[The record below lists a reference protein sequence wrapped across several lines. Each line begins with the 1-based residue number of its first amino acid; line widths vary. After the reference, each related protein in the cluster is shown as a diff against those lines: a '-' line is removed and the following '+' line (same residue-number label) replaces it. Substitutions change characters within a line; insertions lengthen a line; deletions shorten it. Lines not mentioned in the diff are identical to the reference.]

1 MTDSSLLNK
10 YQDEG
15 MDLSVFD
22 RFQFIAIMLTFYTQT
37 ARLWHCV
44 PVQVGSFDVTLVC
57 LSLISFLSGIT
68 RCLFLS
74 CLKPGIVHFP
84 KSSGFF
90 SVRNYFKCTSG
101 AKDIH

>member
-22 RFQFIAIMLTFYTQT
+22 GFQFTAIMLTFYTQT
-37 ARLWHCV
+37 ACLWHCE
-44 PVQVGSFDVTLVC
+44 PAQGGSFDITLVC

-74 CLKPGIVHFP
+74 CLKTWDRAFP
-84 KSSGFF
+84 KQLWIFF
-90 SVRNYFKCTSG
+90 SEKLFQVYFWC
-101 AKDIH
+101 